1 MFKIGMG
8 QSWLFKVPVIK
19 DVLERVVQ
27 ERVLRLRS
35 AQDRIQQAQREEAQ
49 RLEAGFMLGEPVL
62 VLSNEWKEPMV
73 GVLVSIDE
81 VQHHSGAKSFLP
93 VVEEAFTKEKF
104 CVFGIIRPLSIS
116 MLKAVDKLNPS
127 ERWMLASRYGSQVP
141 CPSDASNPAT
151 SLYERVKNETDYF
164 ERFKLEAREMGGNFV
179 EEKT

>member
-1 MFKIGMG
+1 MIKIGMG
-8 QSWLFKVPVIK
+8 QSWLFKVPFIK
-19 DVLERVVQ
+19 DVLQAALQ
-27 ERVLRLRS
+27 ERLLRLRS

-49 RLEAGFMLGEPVL
+49 RMEASFLLNEPVV

-73 GVLVSIDE
+73 GVLVDVDE
-81 VQHHSGAKSFLP
+81 VQHHSGARSFLP

-104 CVFGIIRPLSIS
+104 CVFGIVRPLSIS
-116 MLKAVDKLNPS
+116 MLKTVDKLNPS

-141 CPSDASNPAT
+141 RPSDASNPAM

-179 EEKT
+179 EENT

>member
-8 QSWLFKVPVIK
+8 QSWLFKVPIIK
-19 DVLERVVQ
+19 DVLDRAVQ

-73 GVLVSIDE
+73 GVLVSVDE
-81 VQHHSGAKSFLP
+81 VQHYSGAKSFLP

-104 CVFGIIRPLSIS
+104 CVFGIVRPLSIP

-141 CPSDASNPAT
+141 HPSNASNPT
-151 SLYERVKNETDYF
+151 MSLYERVKNETDYF